1 MVQASLA
8 LYLRYTNICR
18 SVSAVVEC
26 WPYLP
31 GWPSLCLLIGLASRA
46 RSLTSVGLKTQQ
58 ELCSA
63 LGKSLK
69 VCYCHNVVL
78 LAIYQY
84 RSSGWKIN
92 MSLPAFLG
100 CAASSVNVF
109 CPLAISCIQQYMP
122 LRIGLSESLTSNSIP
137 ILKRKKKVKCAWQF
151 FCYHHRKYGLL
162 TAFLPTCLPD

>member
-1 MVQASLA
+1 MGGEFTTLLIRFKFHNPEERLLVQASLA

-31 GWPSLCLLIGLASRA
+31 GWPSLLASRA

-69 VCYCHNVVL
+69 VCHCHNVVL

-100 CAASSVNVF
+100 CAASSVNVL

-137 ILKRKKKVKCAWQF
+137 ILKRK
-151 FCYHHRKYGLL
+151 RK
-162 TAFLPTCLPD
+162 